1 VRFLR
6 ALPTRLPHPSMN
18 EGMQGYPSAKIRSY
32 EWGQKAKRRKTT
44 GTGRMSYLKV
54 HPAFP
59 AQRTGLTRAA
69 RTSRAD
75 SRTGSGPAPSPSA
88 SPRRPRPSPH
98 RALRWKLREGT
109 GRMVGL
115 PRPAT
120 SLQRIVCWASFPR
133 SQRRFFGTSIR
144 ATTTWEKRRLRYITV
159 QSMSTGMGAGPARI
173 LALRLPETCR
183 GQRQQHK
190 RRTPLHPLRTGRLA
204 LTRRTGTST
213 RRARA
218 GRRRRLVDSVDA

>member
-59 AQRTGLTRAA
+59 AQRTGLMRAA

-98 RALRWKLREGT
+98 RALRLKLREGP
-109 GRMVGL
+109 GQMVGL
-115 PRPAT
+115 ERPAT
-120 SLQRIVCWASFPR
+120 SLQRIVCWASSIAPR
-133 SQRRFFGTSIR
+133 SFFGAPIR
-144 ATTTWEKRRLRYITV
+144 AFMTWEKRRR
-159 QSMSTGMGAGPARI
+159 
-173 LALRLPETCR
+173 
-183 GQRQQHK
+183 
-190 RRTPLHPLRTGRLA
+190 PLHYSSVDEYRYGCGSSP
-204 LTRRTGTST
+204 GTCAAST
-213 RRARA
+213 RDLPWPAPTAQTTHPTAPCPHRTTRP
-218 GRRRRLVDSVDA
+218 DSPHWH